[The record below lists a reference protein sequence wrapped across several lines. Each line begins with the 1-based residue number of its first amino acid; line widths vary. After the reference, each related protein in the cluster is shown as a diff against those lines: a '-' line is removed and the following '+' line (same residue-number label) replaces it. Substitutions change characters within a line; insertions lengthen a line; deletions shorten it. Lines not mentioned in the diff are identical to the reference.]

1 MDRIELGILVLGALI
16 VVNAWLVEN
25 ALNRIEKLEKDSSLL
40 ARVFLVHEDN
50 LDEVKGWIEE
60 LENEID

>member
-1 MDRIELGILVLGALI
+1 MDRIELAIIVLGALI

-25 ALNRIEKLEKDSSLL
+25 ALKRIKKLEKDSSLL
-40 ARVFLVHEDN
+40 ARAYLVHEDN
-50 LDEVKGWIEE
+50 LDELKGWIED